1 MLKTVFFAGEKFSCT
16 LEITI
21 KENKS
26 FKSLSIV
33 GIYFTG
39 KKLLKSEKN
48 LLGWGQIYD
57 EVKEIIPARLYEIWK
72 RWHLNDMRAGT
83 FVQEEILR
91 QAKASGVELNDY
103 DDTCNYL
110 QRFDALV
117 DDGYKYGSKWLKE
130 ELPRE
135 VVDYVYAL

>member
-1 MLKTVFFAGEKFSCT
+1 MLKTVFFAGEKISCT

-21 KENKS
+21 KEKKS
-26 FKSLSIV
+26 FKSLSIT
-33 GIYFTG
+33 GTYFTG

-57 EVKEIIPARLYEIWK
+57 EVKEIIPARLYEIWR

-91 QAKASGVELNDY
+91 QAKASGIEFNDY

-130 ELPRE
+130 ELPKE
-135 VVDYVYAL
+135 VVDYVYCL

>member
-57 EVKEIIPARLYEIWK
+57 EVREIIPARLYEIWK

-91 QAKASGVELNDY
+91 QAKASGIELNDY

>member
-57 EVKEIIPARLYEIWK
+57 EVREIIPARLYEIWK